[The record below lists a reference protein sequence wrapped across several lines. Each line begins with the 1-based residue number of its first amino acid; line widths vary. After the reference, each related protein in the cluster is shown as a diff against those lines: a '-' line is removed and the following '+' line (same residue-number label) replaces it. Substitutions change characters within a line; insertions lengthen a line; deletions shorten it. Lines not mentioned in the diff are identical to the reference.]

1 MKIDNS
7 YIDAFYKKVVT
18 GKKGNL
24 FQRVDA
30 IEELLKNLQV
40 RDPRTY
46 ITQIVQEQKE
56 IILPSVLGA
65 TSDITDPTFTG
76 IVLSPSGQVFDGITY
91 SFAIVVDGVVITGLG
106 DDGGTVT
113 VLGLVGGSDKS
124 IQYNDAGTLSGDNNL
139 QWDKVTRRITLEGT
153 GGNPAYIFGV
163 KNATS
168 NGLDIFGGGS
178 VISNSD
184 GGSVGINANAGDG
197 TGAGGMVSLF
207 GGMGGNTGAGGG
219 ILIDAGAGGATSGQG
234 GGISLEAG
242 AATGIG
248 TGGTIG
254 FVAGDGT
261 TGGGE
266 VTIDAGSATTTG
278 DGGDIL
284 LTPGM
289 GAGGGVDGIVQ
300 INSDVNLSIGK
311 NYKIN
316 GVAIPTSS
324 YTDEQAQDAVGAMVD
339 ASLTYVDGTPLLQR
353 AALTGDVTASA
364 GSNATT
370 IANDAVTNAKLN
382 NMATQ
387 TIKGRTTAGTGD
399 PEDLTATQ
407 ATAILNNM
415 VGDSGAGGTK
425 GLAPA
430 PAAGDAAAGKYLKA
444 DGTWTVPPDTTG
456 GVSDGDKGDITVT
469 GSGATWTIDNGAVT
483 LAKIVDA
490 TGQYK
495 IMARATAGSGDW
507 EEITSSSNVFSI
519 LQAADY
525 SAIRT
530 LLGLVIGTNVQAYDA
545 ELAALA
551 GLTSAADKLPYF
563 TGSGTASTT
572 DFTAL
577 ARTLLAQGTTTL
589 MRSTLGLSIGVNVQA
604 WDSDLD
610 LWAGKF
616 VPSGDPLGTTDTQTV
631 TNKRI
636 TPRVGTTAS
645 SATPTINTD
654 SVDWYIITALAVNI
668 TSMTTNLSGTPTNG
682 QRLYISITGTA
693 TRTIAWGTSFEN
705 GGATLPTTTSG
716 TSRLDVEFF
725 WNSATSKWRCVHHS
739 LVAGTDVQ
747 PYDTELNAIAGL
759 TSAANSFPYFTGSGT
774 ASLQTIVSA
783 IRTLLGSADVATF
796 RTNAGLGTG
805 NTPQFAGV
813 EIGNASDTTLTRVSA
828 GVAAIEGKNIALNGT
843 SEVHTVGTI
852 ELGAAADTTL
862 ARSSAGNMSIEGN
875 IVYRAGGTDVPVTDG
890 GTGASDAATAR
901 TNLGLAI
908 GTNVQ
913 AYDGDLNTIAGL
925 SPTNDDVMQYKA
937 GAWANRTI
945 AQLVTDILAS
955 TKITSGTYTPTL
967 TNTTNVA
974 ASTAYLCTY
983 FRIGDVVTVQGRVDI
998 DPTASAATVLD
1009 MSLPI
1014 SSGLT
1019 GTEDLNGIGGQYT
1032 GAANGEPV
1040 AIRANAASDL
1050 AQFRYFPTTTANVE
1064 IRFTFSYIVK

>member
-106 DDGGTVT
+106 DDGGAVT
-113 VLGLVGGSDKS
+113 VIGGGDVVGDTSAVVGNIPVYSNIDGKHIEDSGLKPRNFPASTLDRYFLSSDVWGASILGATPNMFSSTPPTASSPSVKSVTLNSLSGIRFIHSWLSPEIGSSLLENLLVEQKVFIYKS
-124 IQYNDAGTLSGDNNL
+124 REPSSETTLSAIAYYVPSVGSPIQLSYYNPSVRLDGTTPVFYFADSSLLFPDAAEFWLNISDPTSRILIAYYVVTNETLNISIGINYDAKTDPSYVRIPQIIPDVGAGDMLASVYDPSAIAADVYDTDNHIDGATNGVYTLAERAKLAGIEAGAEVNNIS
-139 QWDKVTRRITLEGT
+139 DV
-153 GGNPAYIFGV
+153 
-163 KNATS
+163 NATD
-168 NGLDIFGGGS
+168 LT
-178 VISNSD
+178 D
-184 GGSVGINANAGDG
+184 GGSTTLHTHPG
-197 TGAGGMVSLF
+197 SL
-207 GGMGGNTGAGGG
+207 
-219 ILIDAGAGGATSGQG
+219 
-234 GGISLEAG
+234 
-242 AATGIG
+242 
-248 TGGTIG
+248 
-254 FVAGDGT
+254 
-261 TGGGE
+261 
-266 VTIDAGSATTTG
+266 
-278 DGGDIL
+278 
-284 LTPGM
+284 
-289 GAGGGVDGIVQ
+289 
-300 INSDVNLSIGK
+300 
-311 NYKIN
+311 
-316 GVAIPTSS
+316 
-324 YTDEQAQDAVGAMVD
+324 
-339 ASLTYVDGTPLLQR
+339 
-353 AALTGDVTASA
+353 
-364 GSNATT
+364 
-370 IANDAVTNAKLN
+370 
-382 NMATQ
+382 
-387 TIKGRTTAGTGD
+387 
-399 PEDLTATQ
+399 
-407 ATAILNNM
+407 
-415 VGDSGAGGTK
+415 
-425 GLAPA
+425 
-430 PAAGDAAAGKYLKA
+430 
-444 DGTWTVPPDTTG
+444 
-456 GVSDGDKGDITVT
+456 SDGDKGDITVS

-507 EEITSSSNVFSI
+507 EEITGSSNVFSI

-572 DFTAL
+572 DFTTL

-654 SVDWYIITALAVNI
+654 NVDWYIITALAVNI

-693 TRTIAWGTSFEN
+693 TRTIAWGAFFEN

-759 TSAANSFPYFTGSGT
+759 TSAADSFPYFTGSGT
-774 ASLQTIVSA
+774 AALQTIVSA

-805 NTPQFAGV
+805 NTPQFTGV

-925 SPTNDDVMQYKA
+925 SPTNDDVMQYKS

-967 TNTTNVA
+967 TNTTNIA
-974 ASTAYLCTY
+974 ASTALVTHYI
-983 FRIGDVVTVQGRVDI
+983 RIGDEVQIGGIVNI
-998 DPTASAATVLD
+998 DPTAAGACVMGMSIPIASNLTATADLSGTIVSSTSGENGYASADTTNDRATFNFVV
-1009 MSLPI
+1009 S
-1014 SSGLT
+1014 
-1019 GTEDLNGIGGQYT
+1019 N
-1032 GAANGEPV
+1032 
-1040 AIRANAASDL
+1040 
-1050 AQFRYFPTTTANVE
+1050 TANHTFG
-1064 IRFTFSYIVK
+1064 FTISYTVK